1 MSLFSLFF
9 YFVREHPQKNN
20 LKEKGPNSTSV
31 LSCSSYGREVK
42 NRDVQRIWAHHIR
55 TIERESCKYAI
66 VFCSPFSY
74 SMQLLVLFLIN
85 VIKYYT
91 P

>member
-9 YFVREHPQKNN
+9 YFVTEHPHKNN

-42 NRDVQRIWAHHIR
+42 DRDAQRIWAHHIY
-55 TIERESCKYAI
+55 TIERESCKYMI
-66 VFCSPFSY
+66 VFCSLFPY
-74 SMQLLVLFLIN
+74 AMQLLVILFN
-85 VIKYYT
+85 
-91 P
+91 